1 MTCVSLHLRSI
12 QFDAIW
18 IYLQD
23 FTPCFFQW
31 RPLKLLHALFCFT
44 EYTGVKYLNAT
55 KILKTNDWNP
65 KVENERIF
73 LALPAGFKP
82 RTYLE
87 KRQSFTGWEMF
98 SAKRIQNCRVVK
110 FESQVCFSEVE
121 DLKMLQAARFSPR
134 GETWNYNP
142 TRTEVLHAL
151 CISTQFPPLRGIQ
164 LCCGCLQS
172 TVYTWQMN
180 KTVRKADRH

>member
-65 KVENERIF
+65 EVDNERIF
-73 LALPAGFKP
+73 LSRVACWIQASNIPGKTSEFHWLRDVFCQTNTKLGCKIWVPSLFF
-82 RTYLE
+82 R
-87 KRQSFTGWEMF
+87 GWGPKNA
-98 SAKRIQNCRVVK
+98 SSN
-110 FESQVCFSEVE
+110 EVQPE
-121 DLKMLQAARFSPR
+121 
-134 GETWNYNP
+134 GWNYNP
-142 TRTEVLHAL
+142 TRTRFVHFHTV
-151 CISTQFPPLRGIQ
+151 STFMR
-164 LCCGCLQS
+164 
-172 TVYTWQMN
+172 YTIMLWLFAIYSVHMAN
-180 KTVRKADRH
+180 E